1 MKPVAIIMGSKSDWK
16 SMEAAALI
24 LKEFLVPIH
33 IEILSA
39 HRTPQKMADFAS
51 EAHKHYSLVI
61 AGAGGAAHLPG
72 MVASHTI
79 LPVIGVPVNIGV
91 LAGLDALLSVVQM
104 PKGIPVATVAVDNSE
119 NAGLLALRILA
130 ISNEKLKKKLENYRL
145 LQIKKVKAMNQD
157 IKKLLRKT
165 PKS

>member
-16 SMEAAALI
+16 SMEAAAVI
-24 LKEFLVPIH
+24 LKEFAVPIH
-33 IEILSA
+33 VEILSA

-51 EAHKHYSLVI
+51 KAHEHYSLII